1 MSKGQPANFLTRVP
15 VGRSGRWRVER
26 LTIPLPPE
34 GFVDDRP
41 AWAQDEPGNYTQLL
55 CDDELF
61 MSDLYVEIH
70 TQAPAIDEAR
80 RRGGRI
86 LITGLGLGLVVEA
99 ILAEPRP
106 AVTEVVVIEQSPD
119 VIALVEPYLRE
130 RYGPLVRVVE
140 HDALTYQTLAG
151 EHFTVGWHDIWPSP
165 QDPIATAQSH
175 ELIERFAPVCDWQ
188 GSWALVFL
196 DEVKI
201 D

>member
-1 MSKGQPANFLTRVP
+1 MPE
-15 VGRSGRWRVER
+15 GRSGCWRVER
-26 LTIPLPPE
+26 FTIPEPPE

-41 AWAQDEPGNYTQLL
+41 EWAQDKPGTYTQLL
-55 CDDELF
+55 CDEELF

-70 TQAPAIDEAR
+70 TQAPAIAEAR

-106 AVTEVVVIEQSPD
+106 AVTNIVIVEQAADVVK
-119 VIALVEPYLRE
+119 LVEPYLRE
-130 RYGPLVRVVE
+130 RYGSVVRVVV
-140 HDALTYQTLAG
+140 HDALTYQPEPG
-151 EHFTVGWHDIWPSP
+151 ERFTVGWHDIWPSP
-165 QDPIATAQSH
+165 QDPIATEQSH
-175 ELIERFAPVCDWQ
+175 ELLERFADVCDWQ

-196 DEVKI
+196 DEVNVN